1 MRIFSQ
7 KQRNEAVASGE
18 PRRQA
23 RELEGGGEALGKR
36 SEPGLPHSELLYA
49 TPPLFADARNYKKVS
64 LGSSPANKRLFE
76 TLRVN
81 MSSNSTPRKEAK
93 KSGGEGG
100 QQLLDSLTGKVD
112 GLFGLAMPTHRN
124 YSGRPDRYERPGFPH
139 KFDFSREEID
149 VEEVSPPKNGVVR
162 LKTTEPQKNEKEVC
176 EVEVLSDSKEFQ
188 NHATSAVKGFAEATD
203 QGIVRDYNEDRIS
216 VVLSLDRPEHVAEG
230 KWPKSSFFAIYDGHG
245 GSTCPEFLKEHLH
258 RYLVNSE
265 YFPED
270 PQMAL
275 FKAFE
280 EAEKTFC
287 AKAIS
292 VPSDIDIS
300 GSCAIVALVVEEFC
314 YIANLGDSR
323 IIASYYGGTRT
334 RALSTDMKPSLDSE
348 QMRISKA
355 GGKLYQTHF
364 QAVDSQTKSAQIV
377 YGPLRVL
384 PGRLSV
390 SRSFGDVEAKE
401 PTLGG
406 KPGVVIAIPEVSVI
420 NVNKDLDF
428 LILASDGVFDK
439 MENEEVI
446 ETCWKGLEKSVCRG
460 APTLEETLQAGVQE
474 IMSTSLAKKTQD
486 NISVVMISF
495 KSLPHLQKI
504 LQKSEPSKQAEKP
517 KPATKKQRPG
527 SPPQPSQAESM
538 SQRAPSHESKSQQQ
552 VSRCI

>member
-1 MRIFSQ
+1 MRIFGQ
-7 KQRNEAVASGE
+7 RQRNEPIPQADPRRPTRDLAVASD
-18 PRRQA
+18 
-23 RELEGGGEALGKR
+23 ALGKR
-36 SEPGLPHSELLYA
+36 SEPPLPHSDLLYS
-49 TPPLFADARNYKKVS
+49 TPPLFSDARSFKKNS
-64 LGSSPANKRLFE
+64 IGSSPNNKRLFDS
-76 TLRVN
+76 LRVN
-81 MSSNSTPRKEAK
+81 MSSNSTPRKEPK
-93 KSGGEGG
+93 KPAGEGG

-112 GLFGLAMPTHRN
+112 SLFGLALPAHRN
-124 YSGRPDRYERPGFPH
+124 YPARTDRYDRPAFPH
-139 KFDFSREEID
+139 KFDLPREEID

-162 LKTTEPQKNEKEVC
+162 PKPTDPQKNEKEPS

-216 VVLSLDRPEHVAEG
+216 VVLNLQKPERLAES
-230 KWPKSSFFAIYDGHG
+230 KWPKCSFFAIYDGHG

-258 RYLVNSE
+258 QYLVNSE

-287 AKAIS
+287 AKAIA

-364 QAVDSQTKSAQIV
+364 QAVDSLTKSAQIV

-446 ETCWKGLEKSVCRG
+446 ETCWKGLEKSVVRG
-460 APTLEETLQAGVQE
+460 TDTLEETLQAGVQE

-486 NISVVMISF
+486 NISVVMVSF

-504 LQKSEPSKQAEKP
+504 LQKTESAKQADKLRP
-517 KPATKKQRPG
+517 VIKKQRSS
-527 SPPQPSQAESM
+527 SPQTSQPESM
-538 SQRAPSHESKSQQQ
+538 SQRAPGSESKSQQQ
-552 VSRCI
+552 ASRCI